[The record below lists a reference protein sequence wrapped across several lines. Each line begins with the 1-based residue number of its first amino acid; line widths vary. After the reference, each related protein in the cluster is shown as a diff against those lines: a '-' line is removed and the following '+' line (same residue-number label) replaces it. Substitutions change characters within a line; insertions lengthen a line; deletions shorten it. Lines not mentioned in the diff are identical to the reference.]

1 VSVSEGLLPG
11 RWRAPVITVAVL
23 SALGAVALGWWY
35 GGRGSA
41 GTVDAAVG
49 ESLIEHAD
57 GHHSVLWPVADL
69 GSPPALLLGMIALVW
84 SAVRTRRRPA
94 LVLAILGPLLAV
106 AMTEFVLKP
115 LIGRTFDGDDSLPS
129 GHATSI
135 TSLAWVLVLAFVAGG
150 LPRSGWLRAML
161 TGLAAAAVL
170 GVSTAMVALERHYA
184 TDTVAGVLVAT
195 AVVGAVAL
203 GVDSWFAL
211 RRRPEQPTP

>member
-1 VSVSEGLLPG
+1 MTVSEGLLPG
-11 RWRAPVITVAVL
+11 RWRAPVVAVAVL

-35 GGRGSA
+35 GGQDAAGS
-41 GTVDAAVG
+41 VDAALG
-49 ESLIEHAD
+49 GPLIEHAD
-57 GHHSVLWPVADL
+57 GHHTFLWPVADL

-84 SAVRTRRRPA
+84 AAVRTRRRPA
-94 LVLAILGPLLAV
+94 LVLAVLGPLLAV
-106 AMTEFVLKP
+106 TMTEFVLKP
-115 LIGRTFDGDDSLPS
+115 LFGRTFEGSGLSLPS

-150 LPRSGWLRAML
+150 LPRSVWLRVAL

-184 TDTVAGVLVAT
+184 TDTVAGVLVGT

-203 GVDSWFAL
+203 AVDRWFAS
-211 RRRPEQPTP
+211 RRHPEST